1 MKSEYRSKNCVLFEN
16 VFFVIHV
23 INRRR
28 APITKSPIFFLFRST
43 LSIYIYLSQMQFSDY
58 VTSVQ
63 LAISKNLP
71 NKHHPHVAIA
81 LKCTSDM
88 YVDVCKTFPSWE
100 KLQNFSNF
108 STNGIFKCQKNTVT
122 DILSLFGSANCI
134 NASHARRL
142 FLKHSNIHGSML
154 QK

>member
-1 MKSEYRSKNCVLFEN
+1 
-16 VFFVIHV
+16 
-23 INRRR
+23 
-28 APITKSPIFFLFRST
+28 
-43 LSIYIYLSQMQFSDY
+43 MQFSLCDPCSH
-58 VTSVQ
+58 VNFATSVTF
-63 LAISKNLP
+63 NLP
-71 NKHHPHVAIA
+71 SPKTEHVAIA

-100 KLQNFSNF
+100 KLQNFSNV

-142 FLKHSNIHGSML
+142 ILKHSNIHGSML